1 MPSDR
6 IERTTS
12 RSPQGSVDRNSDDL
26 TDRLMVDVA
35 PRRGAWIEINTYV
48 FELIKLMV
56 APRRGAWIEIS
67 SLYRQ
72 IRLRVVAPRRGAW
85 IEIWAVVV
93 ALYRLVSRSP
103 QGSVD
108 RNGFDGYFSST
119 YYSRSPQGS
128 VDRNVD
134 HPEYVAGTM
143 VAPRRGAWIEIGFAR
158 SLFRHH
164 ARRSPQG
171 SVDRNK

>member
-108 RNGFDGYFSST
+108 RNIRFGQVGWLMGG
-119 YYSRSPQGS
+119 RSPQGS
-128 VDRNVD
+128 VDRNVED
-134 HPEYVAGTM
+134 DD
-143 VAPRRGAWIEIGFAR
+143 
-158 SLFRHH
+158 
-164 ARRSPQG
+164 
-171 SVDRNK
+171 VDRGEASSLPAGERGSK